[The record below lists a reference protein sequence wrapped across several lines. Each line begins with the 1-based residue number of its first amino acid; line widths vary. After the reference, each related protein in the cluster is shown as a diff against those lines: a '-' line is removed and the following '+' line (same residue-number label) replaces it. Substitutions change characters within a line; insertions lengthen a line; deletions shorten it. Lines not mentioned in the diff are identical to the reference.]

1 MREDSETISEDL
13 STLRSVSHAA
23 WRRLTAFP
31 SHKLNFMNGSGDKG
45 YFYTLLTEGSDSH
58 GGIQEAIQN
67 LCDLGTETPYAPK
80 KLECH

>member
-1 MREDSETISEDL
+1 MLPGRG
-13 STLRSVSHAA
+13 
-23 WRRLTAFP
+23 WTAFP
-31 SHKLNFMNGSGDKG
+31 SHKLKLHEWEGDKG
-45 YFYTLLTEGSDSH
+45 YSYTLLTEGSDSH